1 VWTKAEDRAFF
12 IMFLY
17 NTVDPAGA
25 NSLSDGFFVRNIWFS
40 TMLLVIQQPDFFPTG
55 CVLSEPNAPLVAV
68 FGVKAVHQLL
78 ESNNPGGILMD
89 NLNQIIS
96 DLQSEN
102 KRLEGELKR
111 VKGAIAVLRKL
122 NGAGKG
128 SVTTLRPRRQLSVAA
143 RKRIA
148 QAQKIR
154 WAKWKAK
161 KAA

>member
-1 VWTKAEDRAFF
+1 
-12 IMFLY
+12 
-17 NTVDPAGA
+17 
-25 NSLSDGFFVRNIWFS
+25 
-40 TMLLVIQQPDFFPTG
+40 
-55 CVLSEPNAPLVAV
+55 
-68 FGVKAVHQLL
+68 
-78 ESNNPGGILMD
+78 MD

-102 KRLEGELKR
+102 KRLEAELKR
-111 VKGAIAVLRKL
+111 VRGAIAVLRKL
-122 NGAGKG
+122 NGTGKA
-128 SVTTLRPRRQLSVAA
+128 SVTMLRPRRQLSVAA

>member
-1 VWTKAEDRAFF
+1 
-12 IMFLY
+12 
-17 NTVDPAGA
+17 
-25 NSLSDGFFVRNIWFS
+25 
-40 TMLLVIQQPDFFPTG
+40 
-55 CVLSEPNAPLVAV
+55 
-68 FGVKAVHQLL
+68 
-78 ESNNPGGILMD
+78 MD

-96 DLQSEN
+96 NLQSEN

-111 VKGAIAVLRKL
+111 VRGAIAVLRKL
-122 NGAGKG
+122 GGGTKG
-128 SVTTLRPRRQLSVAA
+128 SVVGFRVKRQLSAAA

>member
-1 VWTKAEDRAFF
+1 ME
-12 IMFLY
+12 
-17 NTVDPAGA
+17 
-25 NSLSDGFFVRNIWFS
+25 
-40 TMLLVIQQPDFFPTG
+40 
-55 CVLSEPNAPLVAV
+55 
-68 FGVKAVHQLL
+68 
-78 ESNNPGGILMD
+78 

-111 VKGAIAVLRKL
+111 VRGAIAVLRKL
-122 NGAGKG
+122 NGKSGLTVLKA
-128 SVTTLRPRRQLSVAA
+128 RRQLSVAA

>member
-1 VWTKAEDRAFF
+1 
-12 IMFLY
+12 
-17 NTVDPAGA
+17 
-25 NSLSDGFFVRNIWFS
+25 
-40 TMLLVIQQPDFFPTG
+40 
-55 CVLSEPNAPLVAV
+55 
-68 FGVKAVHQLL
+68 
-78 ESNNPGGILMD
+78 MD

-111 VKGAIAVLRKL
+111 VRAALAVLGKL
-122 NGAGKG
+122 SGRGKG
-128 SVTTLRPRRQLSVAA
+128 SVTILRPRRQLSVAA

>member
-1 VWTKAEDRAFF
+1 
-12 IMFLY
+12 
-17 NTVDPAGA
+17 
-25 NSLSDGFFVRNIWFS
+25 
-40 TMLLVIQQPDFFPTG
+40 
-55 CVLSEPNAPLVAV
+55 
-68 FGVKAVHQLL
+68 
-78 ESNNPGGILMD
+78 MD

-111 VKGAIAVLRKL
+111 VRAALAVLGKL
-122 NGAGKG
+122 NGTGKA
-128 SVTTLRPRRQLSVAA
+128 SITTLRPRRQLSAAA

-154 WAKWKAK
+154 WAKWKATK

>member
-1 VWTKAEDRAFF
+1 ME
-12 IMFLY
+12 
-17 NTVDPAGA
+17 
-25 NSLSDGFFVRNIWFS
+25 
-40 TMLLVIQQPDFFPTG
+40 
-55 CVLSEPNAPLVAV
+55 
-68 FGVKAVHQLL
+68 
-78 ESNNPGGILMD
+78 

-102 KRLEGELKR
+102 KRLESELKR
-111 VKGAIAVLRKL
+111 VRGAIAVLRKL
-122 NGAGKG
+122 NGNSG
-128 SVTTLRPRRQLSVAA
+128 VTEMRPRRVLSAAA

>member
-1 VWTKAEDRAFF
+1 
-12 IMFLY
+12 
-17 NTVDPAGA
+17 
-25 NSLSDGFFVRNIWFS
+25 
-40 TMLLVIQQPDFFPTG
+40 
-55 CVLSEPNAPLVAV
+55 
-68 FGVKAVHQLL
+68 
-78 ESNNPGGILMD
+78 MD

-111 VKGAIAVLRKL
+111 VRGAIAVLRKL
-122 NGAGKG
+122 GGTKG
-128 SVTTLRPRRQLSVAA
+128 SVVGFRVKRQLSAAA

>member
-1 VWTKAEDRAFF
+1 ME
-12 IMFLY
+12 
-17 NTVDPAGA
+17 
-25 NSLSDGFFVRNIWFS
+25 
-40 TMLLVIQQPDFFPTG
+40 
-55 CVLSEPNAPLVAV
+55 
-68 FGVKAVHQLL
+68 
-78 ESNNPGGILMD
+78 

-102 KRLEGELKR
+102 KRLESELKR
-111 VKGAIAVLRKL
+111 VRGAIAVLRKL
-122 NGAGKG
+122 NGKSGIAILK
-128 SVTTLRPRRQLSVAA
+128 PRRQLSVAA

>member
-1 VWTKAEDRAFF
+1 
-12 IMFLY
+12 
-17 NTVDPAGA
+17 
-25 NSLSDGFFVRNIWFS
+25 
-40 TMLLVIQQPDFFPTG
+40 
-55 CVLSEPNAPLVAV
+55 
-68 FGVKAVHQLL
+68 
-78 ESNNPGGILMD
+78 MD

-102 KRLEGELKR
+102 KRLEGDLKR
-111 VKGAIAVLRKL
+111 VRAALAVLGKL
-122 NGAGKG
+122 AGKG

>member
-1 VWTKAEDRAFF
+1 
-12 IMFLY
+12 M
-17 NTVDPAGA
+17 
-25 NSLSDGFFVRNIWFS
+25 
-40 TMLLVIQQPDFFPTG
+40 G
-55 CVLSEPNAPLVAV
+55 CCFWRSSSRSFCSVTSQIER
-68 FGVKAVHQLL
+68 
-78 ESNNPGGILMD
+78 EILMD

-111 VKGAIAVLRKL
+111 VRGAIAVLRKL
-122 NGAGKG
+122 GGGKG
-128 SVTTLRPRRQLSVAA
+128 AVVGFRAKRQLSVAA

>member
-1 VWTKAEDRAFF
+1 
-12 IMFLY
+12 
-17 NTVDPAGA
+17 
-25 NSLSDGFFVRNIWFS
+25 
-40 TMLLVIQQPDFFPTG
+40 
-55 CVLSEPNAPLVAV
+55 
-68 FGVKAVHQLL
+68 
-78 ESNNPGGILMD
+78 MD
-89 NLNQIIS
+89 NLTQIIS

-111 VKGAIAVLRKL
+111 VRGAIAVLRKL
-122 NGAGKG
+122 NGSA
-128 SVTTLRPRRQLSVAA
+128 SVTTLRPRRQLSAAA

>member
-1 VWTKAEDRAFF
+1 ME
-12 IMFLY
+12 
-17 NTVDPAGA
+17 
-25 NSLSDGFFVRNIWFS
+25 
-40 TMLLVIQQPDFFPTG
+40 
-55 CVLSEPNAPLVAV
+55 
-68 FGVKAVHQLL
+68 
-78 ESNNPGGILMD
+78 

-96 DLQSEN
+96 NLQSEN

-111 VKGAIAVLRKL
+111 VRGAISVLRKL
-122 NGAGKG
+122 NGNSAITGLK
-128 SVTTLRPRRQLSVAA
+128 PRRELSVAA

>member
-1 VWTKAEDRAFF
+1 
-12 IMFLY
+12 
-17 NTVDPAGA
+17 
-25 NSLSDGFFVRNIWFS
+25 
-40 TMLLVIQQPDFFPTG
+40 
-55 CVLSEPNAPLVAV
+55 
-68 FGVKAVHQLL
+68 
-78 ESNNPGGILMD
+78 MD

-96 DLQSEN
+96 DLLSEN
-102 KRLEGELKR
+102 KRLESELKR

-122 NGAGKG
+122 NGTGKG
-128 SVTTLRPRRQLSVAA
+128 SVTILRPRRQLSVAA

>member
-1 VWTKAEDRAFF
+1 
-12 IMFLY
+12 
-17 NTVDPAGA
+17 
-25 NSLSDGFFVRNIWFS
+25 
-40 TMLLVIQQPDFFPTG
+40 
-55 CVLSEPNAPLVAV
+55 
-68 FGVKAVHQLL
+68 
-78 ESNNPGGILMD
+78 MD

-96 DLQSEN
+96 DLESEN

-111 VKGAIAVLRKL
+111 VRGALAVLRKL
-122 NGAGKG
+122 GGGAKG
-128 SVTTLRPRRQLSVAA
+128 SGGGFRAKRQLSVAA

>member
-1 VWTKAEDRAFF
+1 
-12 IMFLY
+12 
-17 NTVDPAGA
+17 
-25 NSLSDGFFVRNIWFS
+25 
-40 TMLLVIQQPDFFPTG
+40 
-55 CVLSEPNAPLVAV
+55 
-68 FGVKAVHQLL
+68 
-78 ESNNPGGILMD
+78 MD

-111 VKGAIAVLRKL
+111 VRGAIAVLRKL
-122 NGAGKG
+122 NGTSKA
-128 SVTTLRPRRQLSVAA
+128 SVTMFRPRRQLSAAA

>member
-1 VWTKAEDRAFF
+1 
-12 IMFLY
+12 
-17 NTVDPAGA
+17 
-25 NSLSDGFFVRNIWFS
+25 
-40 TMLLVIQQPDFFPTG
+40 
-55 CVLSEPNAPLVAV
+55 
-68 FGVKAVHQLL
+68 
-78 ESNNPGGILMD
+78 MD

-111 VKGAIAVLRKL
+111 VKGAISVLRKL
-122 NGAGKG
+122 NGTGKG